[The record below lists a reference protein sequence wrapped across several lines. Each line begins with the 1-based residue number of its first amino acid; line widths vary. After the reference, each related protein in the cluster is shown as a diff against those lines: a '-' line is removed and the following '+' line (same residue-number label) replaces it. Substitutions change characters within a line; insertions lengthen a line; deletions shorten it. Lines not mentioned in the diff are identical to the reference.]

1 MATTSFQGII
11 RSYGGQDRSTSTT
24 PGVVLLSEVISFNA
38 AATSGSLTPVR
49 IGTSAT
55 AGKEFV
61 LPKGSIPVTFTVV
74 APSTGG
80 GSTVDIGT
88 TADVDGFFNEV
99 TSVTKGSVLEQ
110 ADLVVAGG
118 TPANATVAA
127 SVGASAGT
135 GTVTGVFTY
144 TCVDNARPGESQPE
158 LVSA

>member
-74 APSTGG
+74 AASTGG

-99 TSVTKGSVLEQ
+99 TSVTKGSVSG
-110 ADLVVAGG
+110 AGGALVVAGG

-158 LVSA
+158 LV